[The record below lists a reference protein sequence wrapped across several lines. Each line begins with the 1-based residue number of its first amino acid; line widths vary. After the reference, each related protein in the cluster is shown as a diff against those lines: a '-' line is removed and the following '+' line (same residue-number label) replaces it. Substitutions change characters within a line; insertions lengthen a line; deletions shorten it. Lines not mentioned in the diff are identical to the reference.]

1 MVSSSAA
8 RDGTRAGRADG
19 TPGPGGPAAGGP
31 LTCAFAMDAPSGC
44 GKWRVGVVHPV
55 SDGSDRLAPPP
66 AGHAIRN
73 QVSPMGLGD
82 KISNKAEELGG
93 KAKEATG
100 KATDDKDLQA
110 EGKADQATGNL
121 KQAGEKLKDTFKS

>member
-1 MVSSSAA
+1 M
-8 RDGTRAGRADG
+8 GR
-19 TPGPGGPAAGGP
+19 AAGGP
-31 LTCAFAMDAPSGC
+31 LTCAFAMDGPVGFERW
-44 GKWRVGVVHPV
+44 KVGVAPLVE
-55 SDGSDRLAPPP
+55 DGSDRWAPPP
-66 AGHAIRN
+66 AGHATGK
-73 QVSPMGLGD
+73 QVSSVGLGD

-100 KATDDKDLQA
+100 EATDDKDLQA